1 VLQEWLSSLPR
12 WLTVGLALGLL
23 ASLVVAGVFY
33 LGGRLFPGSRR
44 ADGAR
49 GDAAR
54 VDGDAKRRAEI
65 RSYLRAIGEPF
76 AEDRDVEG
84 ESVAFY
90 LPPREVAITF
100 DARAY
105 FRLRRAGVRVVLC
118 EHEMPGAQLGRR
130 LPFDVSEPDW
140 GPAAPDAAPD
150 PVATAFDRLD
160 LPPTATEAE
169 VRAAYRD
176 RVKETHPDRGG
187 DEEAFR
193 RVHEAYATAREH
205 AE

>member
-1 VLQEWLSSLPR
+1 
-12 WLTVGLALGLL
+12 
-23 ASLVVAGVFY
+23 
-33 LGGRLFPGSRR
+33 
-44 ADGAR
+44 
-49 GDAAR
+49 

-105 FRLRRAGVRVVLC
+105 FRLRRAGIRVVLC

-130 LPFDVSEPDW
+130 LPFDAPEPDR

-150 PVATAFDRLD
+150 SVATAFDRLD

-176 RVKETHPDRGG
+176 RAKETHPDRGG